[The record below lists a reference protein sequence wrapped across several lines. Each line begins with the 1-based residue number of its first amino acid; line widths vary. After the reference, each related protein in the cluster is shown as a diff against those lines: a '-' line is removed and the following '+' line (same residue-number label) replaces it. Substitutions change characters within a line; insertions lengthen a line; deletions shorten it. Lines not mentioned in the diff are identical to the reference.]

1 MDPDFDG
8 SDGPDRWRGKTK
20 TETAEL
26 KRQDEDRPR
35 PRPGRLSRAALW
47 CSLVAGALLALLVV
61 SWFLL
66 R

>member
-8 SDGPDRWRGKTK
+8 SDGPDRWQGKTQ

-26 KRQDEDRPR
+26 KRQDEDRPLV
-35 PRPGRLSRAALW
+35 GAAESR
-47 CSLVAGALLALLVV
+47 V
-61 SWFLL
+61 SCRAFPSPD

>member
-8 SDGPDRWRGKTK
+8 SDGPDRWRGKTQ

-26 KRQDEDRPR
+26 KRQDEERPW
-35 PRPGRLSRAALW
+35 PGRMSFAALW
-47 CSLVAGALLALLVV
+47 WSLAASALLALLIIF
-61 SWFLL
+61 WLLL

>member
-8 SDGPDRWRGKTK
+8 SDGPDRWRGKTQ

-26 KRQDEDRPR
+26 KRQDEER
-35 PRPGRLSRAALW
+35 PRPGRLSFTALW
-47 CSLVAGALLALLVV
+47 WSLAASALLALLIIF
-61 SWFLL
+61 WLLL